1 MPRPPIP
8 TFFYVLVVVR
18 SGDRF
23 LLVQESTHGQTWYV
37 PAGRVDEGEPFV
49 TAALR
54 ETLEEAGLKV
64 VLDGILRI
72 EHSPTPHAARLRV
85 IYLAHPADD
94 TPPKSTPD
102 EHSLRATWFTLDEL
116 AALDL
121 RGSEVLPLCRAVAA
135 GCPVAPVELIRREG
149 EAI

>member
-8 TFFYVLVVVR
+8 AFFYVLVVVR

-37 PAGRVDEGEPFV
+37 PAGRVDEGETFV
-49 TAALR
+49 IAALR

-64 VLDGILRI
+64 VLDGILHI
-72 EHSPTPHAARLRV
+72 EHGPSPHAARLRV

-102 EHSLRATWFTLDEL
+102 EHSLRAAWYTLDEMT
-116 AALDL
+116 ALDL

-149 EAI
+149 EAT